1 MSRFMKDDVGEKAGH
16 ARRRKQQVQK
26 LGVVKVLVLIP
37 LPFSL
42 SPFPP
47 PPQYMPLRAWL
58 YRDGFAR
65 FSNTR
70 FTLNSIDD
78 QCILASHPPPLS
90 VLHIPCSACPL
101 AGPEITHSLHRCLLS
116 ARLWSGHRRYSSEQD
131 SPGHF
136 PSGAYNLVE
145 MGDPPV
151 I

>member
-1 MSRFMKDDVGEKAGH
+1 M
-16 ARRRKQQVQK
+16 
-26 LGVVKVLVLIP
+26 LVLIP

-101 AGPEITHSLHRCLLS
+101 AGPEITHSFHRCLLS
-116 ARLWSGHRRYSSEQD
+116 ARLWSGQGD
-131 SPGHF
+131 T
-136 PSGAYNLVE
+136 AVNKIALVTSLPE
-145 MGDPPV
+145 LTILWRWG
-151 I
+151 ILQ